1 MSSHE
6 SGKHKGSRDPL
17 NQASMCP
24 TAWGVEGAPIKQPR
38 GGKADVH
45 LQEGGCQH
53 EQDKAKKKKQTQ
65 TMSYDGAQRWRQDR
79 PPHSCLQARGGHC
92 APGRGR
98 GRASARTC
106 EKQKKDKPGTKTKTK
121 TRNPNQRRQEA
132 AGERRPSSSPASE
145 ASEGERG
152 RTRANERDKGRG
164 RTGEGGA

>member
-106 EKQKKDKPGTKTKTK
+106 EKQKKDKPGTKTNTG
-121 TRNPNQRRQEA
+121 NPNQRRQEA

-152 RTRANERDKGRG
+152 RTRANERDKERG